1 VLTIMIKKLLK
12 DKRVIFAVLGIVL
25 VLPLVNFNQRMTLLT
40 RLRRQE
46 KELTEYYSH
55 LESTRTA
62 LEAELIYAQSD
73 QAVERWAREDAMMIQ
88 PGDIPIVLLPS
99 CQHVYEGSTYSNCE
113 LSRVVVCRCYRL
125 RHVYSVEIMSPLN
138 DSLFTQIRL
147 LEPSQLCDDYSD

>member
-88 PGDIPIVLLPS
+88 PGDIPIVLLPPTEQVPTPS
-99 CQHVYEGSTYSNCE
+99 VIEP
-113 LSRVVVCRCYRL
+113 VVIDKIQKW
-125 RHVYSVEIMSPLN
+125 EIWQA
-138 DSLFTQIRL
+138 LFL
-147 LEPSQLCDDYSD
+147 GD

>member
-1 VLTIMIKKLLK
+1 MIKKLLK

-25 VLPLVNFNQRMTLLT
+25 VLLLVNFNQRMTLLT

-88 PGDIPIVLLPS
+88 PGDIPIVLLPPAEQVPTPS
-99 CQHVYEGSTYSNCE
+99 VIEP
-113 LSRVVVCRCYRL
+113 VVIDKIQKW
-125 RHVYSVEIMSPLN
+125 EIWQA
-138 DSLFTQIRL
+138 LFL
-147 LEPSQLCDDYSD
+147 GD

>member
-1 VLTIMIKKLLK
+1 MIKKLLK

-25 VLPLVNFNQRMTLLT
+25 VLLLVNFNQRMTLLT

-88 PGDIPIVLLPS
+88 PGDIPIVLLPPAEQVPTPS
-99 CQHVYEGSTYSNCE
+99 VIEP
-113 LSRVVVCRCYRL
+113 VVIEKIQKW
-125 RHVYSVEIMSPLN
+125 EIWQA
-138 DSLFTQIRL
+138 LFL
-147 LEPSQLCDDYSD
+147 GD

>member
-25 VLPLVNFNQRMTLLT
+25 VLLLVNFNQRMTLLT

-88 PGDIPIVLLPS
+88 PGDIPIVLLPPAEQVPTPS
-99 CQHVYEGSTYSNCE
+99 VIEP
-113 LSRVVVCRCYRL
+113 VVIDKIQKW
-125 RHVYSVEIMSPLN
+125 EIWQA
-138 DSLFTQIRL
+138 LFL
-147 LEPSQLCDDYSD
+147 GD

>member
-1 VLTIMIKKLLK
+1 MIKKLLK

-25 VLPLVNFNQRMTLLT
+25 VLLLVNFNQRITLLT

-88 PGDIPIVLLPS
+88 PGDIPIVLLPPAEQVPTPS
-99 CQHVYEGSTYSNCE
+99 VIEP
-113 LSRVVVCRCYRL
+113 VVIDKIQKW
-125 RHVYSVEIMSPLN
+125 EIWQA
-138 DSLFTQIRL
+138 LFL
-147 LEPSQLCDDYSD
+147 GD